1 VADDEAGAAVS
12 LFAPSGRRQIVQ
24 ARRPRLQSVALGP
37 AEPRPAAGRP
47 CRRRLLRQASRK
59 TIFTQ
64 TTHPGE
70 PVIMPSL
77 ASSRQRRPHELI
89 TIDADGRS
97 SHGLRRPA
105 SILP

>member
-1 VADDEAGAAVS
+1 MADDEAGAAVS
-12 LFAPSGRRQIVQ
+12 LFAPSGRPQIVQ
-24 ARRPRLQSVALGP
+24 ARRPRLHLVTLGP
-37 AEPRPAAGRP
+37 AQPRSVTCLA

-70 PVIMPSL
+70 PVTMPSL

-89 TIDADGRS
+89 TIDADGRKI
-97 SHGLRRPA
+97 HRLRPPA